1 MSKRGACRARAR
13 PPHRAR
19 RDVARRARRRV
30 ASVPRRTRRASGDE
44 RKTLP
49 ATETRRRT
57 RAPRRRR
64 RASVDAGT
72 TTTTSRCSSRRRR
85 RASSRDAANA
95 VVRRPRRA
103 ASRRGFFFSPPRGGD
118 CFFSRDGASPRGD
131 VPSRARRRPR
141 CRRRRARP
149 RRPQRAFASRDDALG
164 PPRRRERALPIA
176 RAFRVFSVVV
186 RTDDGWTP
194 NHLDAKKL
202 SNLSTNPKP

>member
-1 MSKRGACRARAR
+1 VRVALAPVLLIARVATSRVARVVASRRFPGERAAR
-13 PPHRAR
+13 PAMREKPC
-19 RDVARRARRRV
+19 
-30 ASVPRRTRRASGDE
+30 
-44 RKTLP
+44 
-49 ATETRRRT
+49 
-57 RAPRRRR
+57 PRRRR
-64 RASVDAGT
+64 VVGRGLRGDDAARPSTRG
-72 TTTTSRCSSRRRR
+72 RRRR
-85 RASSRDAANA
+85 RRDALRDA
-95 VVRRPRRA
+95 VVARPRATPRTPSFVVPDA
-103 ASRRGFFFSPPRGGD
+103 RRLDAGFFSPPRGGD

-186 RTDDGWTP
+186 RTDDGWTS